1 MSGTIVIAAGG
12 TGGHFFP
19 AEALAGE
26 LLRRGRTVALIT
38 DARSGALASAVFAQ
52 TERFTL
58 AGQGVFGKG
67 GLHALAALATIARS
81 ALKARA
87 ILARLRPAVLV
98 GFGGYPSVAPM
109 LGARMLAK
117 RPRLVLHEQNAVL
130 GRANRLLARIVDRV
144 ALSHPRTAHLPQ
156 GLAASVTGNPVRPA
170 IAALKGQSYS
180 VPLDN
185 FRLLVLG
192 GSLGAR
198 VFSDVLPAAVAAL
211 PLGLRARLQIT
222 QQCRPEDLER
232 VRDAYAAAGVTAELA
247 SFFPDVAARLA
258 AAHLVISRAGATT
271 VAELAVAGRPA
282 ILVPLPIA
290 IDDDQTL
297 NAATLV
303 NAGGAWLVR
312 QPAFTPA
319 ALAETLQGLLTDPA
333 PLARAAQAAALQ
345 GHADATQK
353 LADLVMELAA

>member
-1 MSGTIVIAAGG
+1 MVVIAAGG
-12 TGGHFFP
+12 TGGHVFP

-26 LLRRGRTVALIT
+26 LLRRGRRVALFT
-38 DARSGALASAVFAQ
+38 DARSGALVSPVFAQ

-58 AGQGVFGKG
+58 PGRGVFGKG
-67 GLHALAALATIARS
+67 ALHALAALATIARS
-81 ALKARA
+81 ALSARGL
-87 ILARLRPAVLV
+87 LARLRPAVLV

-109 LGARMLAK
+109 LGARLLAR

-130 GRANRLLARIVDRV
+130 GRANRLLARLVDRV
-144 ALSHPRTAHLPQ
+144 ALSHPRTAHLPA
-156 GLAASVTGNPVRPA
+156 GLDATVTGNPVRPDI
-170 IAALKGQSYS
+170 IALAGRPYAA
-180 VPLDN
+180 PEAE
-185 FRLLVLG
+185 FRLLILG

-198 VFSDVLPAAVAAL
+198 VFSDVLPAALAHLPPAA
-211 PLGLRARLQIT
+211 RARLRLV
-222 QQCRPEDLER
+222 QQCRPEDLAR
-232 VRDAYAAAGVTAELA
+232 VRAAYEASGVTAELA
-247 SFFPDVAARLA
+247 SFFPDMAARLA
-258 AAHLVISRAGATT
+258 ACHLVISRAGATT

-303 NAGGAWLVR
+303 EAGGAWLIR
-312 QPAFTPA
+312 QPEFTPA
-319 ALAETLQGLLTDPA
+319 RLAETLSALLADPA
-333 PLARAAQAAALQ
+333 PLARAATAAALQ